1 MISIEGMDHAIVGTG
16 IGASGE
22 EVLVYD
28 GRLFELDLSV
38 DSVLENLADNGYSGI
53 APLFV
58 YLDEDIGAEVASSNA
73 GRVYH

>member
-38 DSVLENLADNGYSGI
+38 DSVLENLADNGYSDI

>member
-28 GRLFELDLSV
+28 GRLFERVLSV
-38 DSVLENLADNGYSGI
+38 DSVIENLSDNGYSDVT
-53 APLFV
+53 PLFV
-58 YLDEDIGAEVASSNA
+58 YLDEDIGAEVASSNN

>member
-28 GRLFELDLSV
+28 GRLFERELSV
-38 DSVLENLADNGYSGI
+38 DSVIENLTSSGYSNVV
-53 APLFV
+53 PLFV
-58 YLDEDIGAEVASSNA
+58 YLDEDIGAEVASSNT